1 MWVIDHF
8 NEDVNTRLISWSVLG
23 ELILMSNSIANVKQS
38 MVVTKSIIKL
48 LILSVFEATILTRK
62 EKSFLD
68 LLFTILK
75 ELK

>member
-1 MWVIDHF
+1 M
-8 NEDVNTRLISWSVLG
+8 LG

-62 EKSFLD
+62 EKSFLE